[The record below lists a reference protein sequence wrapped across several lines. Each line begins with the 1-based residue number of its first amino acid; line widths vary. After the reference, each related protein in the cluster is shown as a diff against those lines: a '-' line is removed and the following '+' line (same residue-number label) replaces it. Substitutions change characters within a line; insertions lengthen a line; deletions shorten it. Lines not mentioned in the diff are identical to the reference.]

1 VNSYAG
7 DLMSSIYDE
16 RYSGNYRD
24 SLNAQEVA
32 RWRALEHFIRR
43 VAKIGSARR
52 VLDYGAGSGLHVE
65 LWEKVFPGAE
75 LHFTDVSSV
84 AKEKFV
90 AKYPRHAGRY
100 VLNTADHPDATFDAI
115 VSVEVM
121 EHVDDLDAYVRDVR
135 RLLTPGGTFVW
146 TTPCANAGSVEHVYS
161 SVTGRVDAT
170 DEGYRRWRWE
180 DPTHLRR
187 LKTREI
193 ESFLRERGFTHVDF
207 RLRSHVFSFVCTY
220 FPVRRL
226 RPALGSLVGLDY
238 ALFRRLPNG
247 ASMIGAAR

>member
-1 VNSYAG
+1 
-7 DLMSSIYDE
+7 MSSIYDE
-16 RYSGNYRD
+16 RYAGNYRE
-24 SLNAQEVA
+24 SLNAQELA
-32 RWRALEHFIRR
+32 RWGALEHFITR

-52 VLDYGAGSGLHVE
+52 VLDYGAGIGLHVD
-65 LWEKVFPGAE
+65 LWEEVFPGAE
-75 LHFTDVSSV
+75 LHFTDISSV
-84 AKEKFV
+84 AMQKF
-90 AKYPRHAGRY
+90 KTSYPRHADRY
-100 VLNTADHPDATFDAI
+100 VLDAHALPDASFDAI

-121 EHVDDLDAYVRDVR
+121 EHVEDLDAYVRDVR
-135 RLLTPGGTFVW
+135 RLLAPGGTFAW
-146 TTPCANAGSVEHVYS
+146 TTPCANALSVEHVYS
-161 SVTGRVDAT
+161 TVTGRVDAT

-193 ESFLRERGFTHVDF
+193 ESFLRDRGFTHVEF